1 MRNVK
6 SIVHV
11 IMVATA
17 AALSSGCASTY
28 SRNSTGP
35 SVDPASTI
43 KINGSFD
50 IPVNKARVYFQNG
63 ARVDWRDIDRW
74 TTYCSVLVQNVQYS
88 DQPQQTVLPGRFS
101 IVEVRQSNDLL
112 KHSRI
117 YVASLGWVYDPPSN
131 VTYKVE
137 MRLQSVEQ
145 PNVRSL
151 ICEKRVDNYGRYHP
165 TNSEIRTAL
174 GDLIEIETPG

>member
-6 SIVHV
+6 LIVHV

-28 SRNSTGP
+28 SKNSTGL

-43 KINGSFD
+43 EINGSFD
-50 IPVNKARVYFQNG
+50 IPVEKARVYFQNG
-63 ARVDWRDIDRW
+63 ARVAYREIDRW
-74 TTYCSVLVQNVQYS
+74 TTYCSVQMQKVQYS
-88 DQPQQTVLPGRFS
+88 DQPQLIVLPGLFS
-101 IVEVRQSNDLL
+101 IVDVRQRDDFHN
-112 KHSRI
+112 
-117 YVASLGWVYDPPSN
+117 LGFINSAGFQGISSPSN

-145 PNVRSL
+145 PDVRSL
-151 ICEKRVDNYGRYHP
+151 ICEKRVDAYGRYFP

>member
-11 IMVATA
+11 IMLTTA

-28 SRNSTGP
+28 STNSSGL

-88 DQPQQTVLPGRFS
+88 DLPQQTVLSGRFS
-101 IVEVRQSNDLL
+101 IVDVRQSDDFLNLGFI
-112 KHSRI
+112 HS
-117 YVASLGWVYDPPSN
+117 APFQGVYATPSN

-145 PNVRSL
+145 PDVRSL
-151 ICEKRVDNYGRYHP
+151 ICEKRVDAYGRFYP
-165 TNSEIRTAL
+165 TNSEIHTAL

>member
-6 SIVHV
+6 SIAHV
-11 IMVATA
+11 ILVATA
-17 AALSSGCASTY
+17 AALSSGCAGTY
-28 SRNSTGP
+28 SKSSANP
-35 SVDPASTI
+35 PVDPASTI

-50 IPVNKARVYFQNG
+50 IPVEKARVYLQNG
-63 ARVDWRDIDRW
+63 AGVDQRDIDRW

-101 IVEVRQSNDLL
+101 IVYVRLSNDFNQ
-112 KHSRI
+112 
-117 YVASLGWVYDPPSN
+117 LGNFYARHQSVYDTPSN

-145 PNVRSL
+145 PDIRSL
-151 ICEKRVDNYGRYHP
+151 ICEKRVDAYGRYHP
-165 TNSEIRTAL
+165 TNSEILTAL